1 MSAYKM
7 LESQK
12 QSLEVALS
20 VLSIEVPQTSSNAGE
35 KPVSDEKTAEE
46 GGNQQEKVFHINFE
60 KITKHFQPDQ
70 LEALKQAIASLT
82 LVNKVHILL
91 WF

>member
-35 KPVSDEKTAEE
+35 KPVSYEKTAEE
-46 GGNQQEKVFHINFE
+46 GGNQQEKV
-60 KITKHFQPDQ
+60 
-70 LEALKQAIASLT
+70 
-82 LVNKVHILL
+82 
-91 WF
+91 